1 MNKKIWTLILS
12 VIAVVV
18 LGVGVYLITSSSKAT
33 SAGEVTIIFETID
46 EEKTEKVIAYQEDD
60 SLHQLIC
67 ESFNNVVFTNGML
80 MAIESYVTPENYET
94 FICVYVNGET
104 SMVGIDSIELQDN
117 MVVLLKIE
125 KNTYVEG

>member
-46 EEKTEKVIAYQEDD
+46 EEKTEKVITYQEDD

-117 MVVLLKIE
+117 MVVLLKVE